1 MSIYTQLKVFSIL
14 LLMLFLDL
22 FLNTSISNQFFTFS
36 LFFFYLFLLGRKY
49 FSNKLIFLLMIVGL
63 FYESIFSTNY
73 IGIFTASILL
83 VVVLSNVTIFF
94 ESKVFLFIIF
104 LISYIAF
111 YSAIRTSINFIDL
124 NLLISLLLNFLIFYR
139 MDKLIKRDV

>member
-1 MSIYTQLKVFSIL
+1 MSINTQLKVFSIL

-36 LFFFYLFLLGRKY
+36 LFFVYLFLLGRKY

-83 VVVLSNVTIFF
+83 VVVLSNVAIFF

>member
-1 MSIYTQLKVFSIL
+1 MSINTQLKVFSIL

-36 LFFFYLFLLGRKY
+36 LFFVYLFLLGRKY

-83 VVVLSNVTIFF
+83 VVVLSNLAIFF

-111 YSAIRTSINFIDL
+111 YSAIRTSINFLDL
-124 NLLISLLLNFLIFYR
+124 NLLISLLLNFYR
-139 MDKLIKRDV
+139 IDKLIKRDV

>member
-1 MSIYTQLKVFSIL
+1 MTINTQLKVFSIL

-36 LFFFYLFLLGRKY
+36 LFFVYLFLLGRKY

-83 VVVLSNVTIFF
+83 VVVLSNVAIFF

-139 MDKLIKRDV
+139 IDKLINRDV

>member
-1 MSIYTQLKVFSIL
+1 MSINTQLKVFSIL

-36 LFFFYLFLLGRKY
+36 LFFVYLFLLGRKY
-49 FSNKLIFLLMIVGL
+49 FSNKLIFLLIIVGL

-73 IGIFTASILL
+73 IGIFTASVLL

-104 LISYIAF
+104 L
-111 YSAIRTSINFIDL
+111 
-124 NLLISLLLNFLIFYR
+124 
-139 MDKLIKRDV
+139 

>member
-1 MSIYTQLKVFSIL
+1 MSNYTQLKIFSIL
-14 LLMLFLDL
+14 LLMFFIDL
-22 FLNTSISNQFFTFS
+22 FINTSITNQFFTFS
-36 LFFFYLFLLGRKY
+36 LFFVYLFLLGRKY
-49 FSNKLIFLLMIVGL
+49 FSNKLIFLLMISGL

-73 IGIFTASILL
+73 IGIFTASLLL

-111 YSAIRTSINFIDL
+111 YTTIRTSLNFIDL
-124 NLLISLLLNFLIFYR
+124 KLLISLLLNFLIFYQI
-139 MDKLIKRDV
+139 DKLIKRDV

>member
-1 MSIYTQLKVFSIL
+1 MSINTQLKVFSIL

-36 LFFFYLFLLGRKY
+36 LFFVYLFLLGRKY

-83 VVVLSNVTIFF
+83 VVVLSNVAIFF
-94 ESKVFLFIIF
+94 DSKVFLFIIF

-124 NLLISLLLNFLIFYR
+124 NLLISLLLNFLIFLQI
-139 MDKLIKRDV
+139 DKLIKRDV

>member
-1 MSIYTQLKVFSIL
+1 MSINTQLKVFSIL

-36 LFFFYLFLLGRKY
+36 LFFVYLFLLGRKY

-83 VVVLSNVTIFF
+83 VVVLSNVAIFF

-111 YSAIRTSINFIDL
+111 YSAIRTSINFINL
-124 NLLISLLLNFLIFYR
+124 NLLMSLLLNFLIFYR
-139 MDKLIKRDV
+139 IDKIIKRDV

>member
-36 LFFFYLFLLGRKY
+36 LFFVYLFLLGRKY

-83 VVVLSNVTIFF
+83 VVVLSNVAIFF

>member
-1 MSIYTQLKVFSIL
+1 
-14 LLMLFLDL
+14 
-22 FLNTSISNQFFTFS
+22 
-36 LFFFYLFLLGRKY
+36 
-49 FSNKLIFLLMIVGL
+49 MIVGL
-63 FYESIFSTNY
+63 FYESIFSISY

-111 YSAIRTSINFIDL
+111 YSAIRTSINFINL
-124 NLLISLLLNFLIFYR
+124 NLLMSLLLNFLIFYR
-139 MDKLIKRDV
+139 IDKIIKRDV

>member
-36 LFFFYLFLLGRKY
+36 LFFVYLFLLGRKY

-83 VVVLSNVTIFF
+83 VVVLSNLAIFF

>member
-1 MSIYTQLKVFSIL
+1 MSINTQLKVFSIL

-36 LFFFYLFLLGRKY
+36 LFFVYLFLLGRKY

-83 VVVLSNVTIFF
+83 VVVLSNVAIFF

-139 MDKLIKRDV
+139 IDKLINRDV

>member
-1 MSIYTQLKVFSIL
+1 MSINTQLKVFSIL

-36 LFFFYLFLLGRKY
+36 LFFVYLFLLGRKY

-83 VVVLSNVTIFF
+83 VVVLSNVAIFF

-139 MDKLIKRDV
+139 IDKLIKRDV

>member
-36 LFFFYLFLLGRKY
+36 LFFVYLFLLGRKY

-83 VVVLSNVTIFF
+83 VVVLSNVAIFF

-124 NLLISLLLNFLIFYR
+124 NLLISLLLNFLIFYQI
-139 MDKLIKRDV
+139 DKLIKRDV

>member
-1 MSIYTQLKVFSIL
+1 MSINTQLKVFSIL

-36 LFFFYLFLLGRKY
+36 LFFIYLFLLGRKY

-63 FYESIFSTNY
+63 FYESIFSISY

-111 YSAIRTSINFIDL
+111 YSAIRTSINFINL
-124 NLLISLLLNFLIFYR
+124 NLLMSLLLNFLIFYR
-139 MDKLIKRDV
+139 IDKIIKRDV

>member
-1 MSIYTQLKVFSIL
+1 MSINTQLKIFSIL
-14 LLMLFLDL
+14 LLMLFFDL

-36 LFFFYLFLLGRKY
+36 LFFVYLFLLGRKY
-49 FSNKLIFLLMIVGL
+49 FSNKLIFLLMFAGL

-73 IGIFTASILL
+73 IGIFTASVLL

-104 LISYIAF
+104 LISYITF
-111 YSAIRTSINFIDL
+111 YTTIRTSLNFIDL

-139 MDKLIKRDV
+139 IDKLIKRDV

>member
-1 MSIYTQLKVFSIL
+1 MSINTQLKIFSIL
-14 LLMLFLDL
+14 LLMLFFDL

-36 LFFFYLFLLGRKY
+36 LFFVYLFLLGRKY
-49 FSNKLIFLLMIVGL
+49 FSNKLIFSLMVAGL

-73 IGIFTASILL
+73 IGIFTASVLL

-104 LISYIAF
+104 LISYIMF
-111 YSAIRTSINFIDL
+111 YTAIRTSLNFIDL
-124 NLLISLLLNFLIFYR
+124 HLLISLLLNFLIFYR
-139 MDKLIKRDV
+139 IDKLIKRDV